1 MTNPFETIEERLSRI
16 EILLIN
22 IKFQVGNTGTKTD
35 ELLTI
40 GQAAEL
46 LSLTTP
52 TLYGLVHKHAIPYS
66 KIPKSKR
73 LYFSKSELLDWIKSG
88 RRKTI
93 AESMENPESHLRK
106 RKSERATV

>member
-22 IKFQVGNTGTKTD
+22 IKFQAGNTGTQTD

-66 KIPKSKR
+66 KKSKR

-106 RKSERATV
+106 PKLERVTR

>member
-22 IKFQVGNTGTKTD
+22 IKFQAGNTGPQTD

-40 GQAAEL
+40 TQAAEL

-52 TLYGLVHKHAIPYS
+52 TLYGLVHKRTIPFS
-66 KIPKSKR
+66 KKSKR
-73 LYFSKSELLDWIKSG
+73 LYFSKSELTDWIRSG
-88 RRKTI
+88 RKKTI
-93 AESMENPESHLRK
+93 AESQANPESHLRTSK
-106 RKSERATV
+106 RRATV

>member
-16 EILLIN
+16 EILLLNIN
-22 IKFQVGNTGTKTD
+22 VQAGKADNQTD

-40 GQAAEL
+40 SKAAEL

-52 TLYGLVHKHAIPYS
+52 TLYGLVHKKAIPYS
-66 KIPKSKR
+66 KKSKR

-93 AESMENPESHLRK
+93 EESKANPESHLRTPK
-106 RKSERATV
+106 RRATA

>member
-22 IKFQVGNTGTKTD
+22 IKFQAGDTGTQSD

-46 LSLTTP
+46 LSITTP
-52 TLYGLVHKHAIPYS
+52 TVYGLVHKHAIPYS
-66 KIPKSKR
+66 KKGKR

-93 AESMENPESHLRK
+93 AESMENPENHLKTPK
-106 RKSERATV
+106 RRAAV